1 MYIYVV
7 RSQVED
13 LIIKYLASGDD
24 TVQEVVWMVQLQ
36 ACVGLA
42 GVLFSACLCVEGMH
56 HLVDTW
62 GVRDRECACV
72 CMCVYAGRVER
83 GGKMGLEC

>member
-42 GVLFSACLCVEGMH
+42 GVLFSACLCV
-56 HLVDTW
+56 
-62 GVRDRECACV
+62 
-72 CMCVYAGRVER
+72 
-83 GGKMGLEC
+83 